1 MAEYIK
7 FRLTAAKAAV
17 TMAFM
22 ALVGGAVSSAE
33 AKQKG
38 PDATPASASAQ
49 FLKLDGIT
57 GITRT
62 AFLKLDSA
70 LASLEHKLSTE
81 FFSAH
86 KINQTFLKIKSAN
99 TEFLK
104 IKTANGKFLKLSS
117 ANSNFLKIDNANL
130 NFLKITDAN
139 NEFLKLGGTAANAN
153 ELGGLTPDAFFQ
165 GRGNVVSGA
174 ATITP
179 SGPSQQ
185 LLALPGGIIVVTVSE
200 STDGVFVTLNNGTS
214 SGLPAVQYP
223 SPTPGTVGTS
233 PPVQPGSVPTA
244 VTLQPGNTT
253 LPLLSGNTNA
263 HELTVQILPNA
274 SFRSVVTIVLTTFP
288 GNGSTEVAA
297 QAFTGGV

>member
-33 AKQKG
+33 ANQKG
-38 PDATPASASAQ
+38 PDARAASSSAQ

-62 AFLKLDSA
+62 AFLKLDLA

-86 KINQTFLKIKSAN
+86 KINTTFLKIKSAN
-99 TEFLK
+99 TDFLK
-104 IKTANGKFLKLSS
+104 ILTANANFLKLST
-117 ANSNFLKIDNANL
+117 ANANFLKIDDANL

-139 NEFLKLGGTAANAN
+139 NEFLKLTGTAANSS

-174 ATITP
+174 ATVST
-179 SGPSQQ
+179 GGAAQQ
-185 LLALPGGIIVVTVSE
+185 LLSLPGGIIVVTVSQN
-200 STDGVFVTLNNGTS
+200 SDGIHLTINNGTS
-214 SGLPAVQYP
+214 SALPAVQTQGGQAP
-223 SPTPGTVGTS
+223 GAVSLAPGTTEIAMTRGTS
-233 PPVQPGSVPTA
+233 IA
-244 VTLQPGNTT
+244 Y
-253 LPLLSGNTNA
+253 
-263 HELTVQILPNA
+263 ELTLQILPNA
-274 SFRSVVTIVLTTFP
+274 SFQSVVTMILTTDP
-288 GNGSTEVAA
+288 GPSTTEVAA